1 MWDLFFEAAW
11 RVTIAGLVF
20 GACLPALF
28 AFGVRSM
35 VLASGAGERAGV
47 RTTMSPALNRA
58 LGIACFAVVLIGVAV
73 GILIILAAGLGKE
86 VSFDHVFPTLQPK
99 S

>member
-11 RVTIAGLVF
+11 RVTVAGLIF
-20 GACLPALF
+20 GACLPALV

-35 VLASGAGERAGV
+35 VLASGAGEKAGV
-47 RTTMSPALNRA
+47 GTTLSPALNRL
-58 LGIACFAVVLIGVAV
+58 LGLACFAVVLIGVAV
-73 GILIILAAGLGKE
+73 GILIIVAAGLGME
-86 VSFDHVFPTLQPK
+86 VRFDHVFPTLQPK